1 LADKAIELGFC
12 ESISRDGWRGA
23 EKLSPTAP
31 PTFVVHRAITGEYLT
46 AMEDL
51 LHLYS
56 LPYNEHLPIVCFDEL
71 PVQLLGEVVTPLPMK
86 AGQPNALIMNTRV
99 RGVARCSWPLSL

>member
-1 LADKAIELGFC
+1 
-12 ESISRDGWRGA
+12 
-23 EKLSPTAP
+23 
-31 PTFVVHRAITGEYLT
+31 
-46 AMEDL
+46 MEDL

-86 AGQPNALIMNTRV
+86 AGQPKRLDYEYARQ
-99 RGVARCSWPLSL
+99 GVARCSWPLSFDRQTLGRNQQAAHESRLLSLHAASGTDVPAS